1 MRKLELAA
9 GIIDRRLSYRKLVTK
24 KTEMGQQ

>member
-9 GIIDRRLSYRKLVTK
+9 AIIDHRLSYRKLVTK
-24 KTEMGQQ
+24 KIEMGQ